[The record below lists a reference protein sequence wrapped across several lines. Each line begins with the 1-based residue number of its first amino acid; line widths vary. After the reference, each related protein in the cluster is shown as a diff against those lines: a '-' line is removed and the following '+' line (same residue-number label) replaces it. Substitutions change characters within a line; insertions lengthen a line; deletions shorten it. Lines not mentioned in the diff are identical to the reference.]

1 MKIYLAGKITGN
13 PNFKDDFKKAEL
25 ALKLQ
30 GHIVLSPADTIARIQ
45 RLEHHEYLHICY
57 AMIDVADAVAFLPNW
72 KDSKGARE
80 EREYAMKKG
89 KEIMY
94 LEDLSENR
102 PIRR

>member
-1 MKIYLAGKITGN
+1 MKIYIAGKITGN
-13 PNFKDDFKKAEL
+13 PSFRDDFKKAEL

-72 KDSKGARE
+72 KESKGAKIE
-80 EREYAMKKG
+80 MEYAKKAN
-89 KEIMY
+89 KKIMH
-94 LEDLSENR
+94 LEV
-102 PIRR
+102 

>member
-1 MKIYLAGKITGN
+1 MKVYIAGKITGN
-13 PNFKDDFKKAEL
+13 SNFKEEFKKAEL

-80 EREYAMKKG
+80 EREYARKNG
-89 KEIMY
+89 KEIIL
-94 LEDLSENR
+94 LEGLK
-102 PIRR
+102 